1 MAASPKQLRFIALFL
16 GLLASAAAQDCQY
29 NSFLDALG
37 GGIFGDTSIFKT
49 AVNLAGYGDKLPSPN
64 GPISITLL
72 VPTNK
77 AFLSM
82 MWKNGLFIPVLDKV
96 GDALPATVLYNAI
109 VGAISPEQMRNYT
122 KSNMGSAPS
131 AYGLLGGVANSNLG
145 YYAEQAD
152 EDTWFY
158 YFQPGMNGGLAGA
171 GTVIPVCNS
180 YIYVTDEVLV
190 PSDDEK
196 LGGVQAVTIPDSLF
210 GGPPAETP
218 APTPDPAATP
228 APTVVADPTVVV
240 TDPTVTDP
248 AATTAPTDPVCVIPT
263 PGTTTPAPTPA
274 PTETPAPVAVPD
286 PVVAVEP
293 VACNSTLA
301 DAAKAYGLTILSTAL
316 SQPSLGNQMPNP
328 GLPTTFFAPV
338 DTAFL
343 TLLNVLNIS
352 ITDALALGDKLAG
365 VILYHIHPDEAL
377 SIAALSQRQSLTTEL
392 GFRMNDAS
400 QYTVGVS
407 STASGVQVS
416 GKRTGNVANVQKEF
430 TLCGSTV
437 LVIDQVLLPAETV
450 ETLPSPGPA
459 PTTTPVPVATPA
471 PVDTPA
477 PVETAAPVGGVT
489 PVEPLSKSGQV
500 KLEGGDIPGLVSGL
514 TGILDGGVASGVG
527 QFIDCMVN
535 LTAAGT
541 TLSTTTDA
549 NGFFSFANIP
559 ECALQDAVVT
569 LPAGVDQLATC
580 IDSATGLQP
589 PFTLSALLSNFL
601 GAFNGSAP
609 SSASASDPFQLS
621 PLTSMLSPLG
631 LTGGNT
637 SAFDLSGLT
646 STVANLLGFDNQTAA
661 AFGDLFDGL
670 LSGESDSLT
679 SVLSNVQA
687 LVSQVIGGN
696 VISELLPGIDV
707 NQAIDAINQ
716 IMSGNVEG
724 FLGNLTDPST
734 IQNILQ
740 QAFNGLQGV
749 LASGGDSSG
758 ILGDIVDAVSSIT
771 GGRKMMQAPA
781 PQQDVSAILAAVAQP
796 LALLNKIAKDAAAE
810 ANLTAEEAAK
820 VASRVARVAQL
831 RLAPAAADL
840 ARGQLTISDFQ
851 TTYSTD
857 NVVKAVKM
865 EQVTVEPAT
874 VIAPTNTTS
883 AAASLPN
890 ASAVTLLV
898 AVLSMSLS
906 GFMW

>member
-1 MAASPKQLRFIALFL
+1 MVVCSSSSNLHLLSASHAHSILTHPSSTFL
-16 GLLASAAAQDCQY
+16 Q
-29 NSFLDALG
+29 
-37 GGIFGDTSIFKT
+37 
-49 AVNLAGYGDKLPSPN
+49 DKLPSPS

-180 YIYVTDEVLV
+180 FIYVTDEVLV
-190 PSDDEK
+190 PSSDEK

-248 AATTAPTDPVCVIPT
+248 TATTAPTDPVCVIPT
-263 PGTTTPAPTPA
+263 PGTTTPAPTPE
-274 PTETPAPVAVPD
+274 PTPTPAPVVVPE
-286 PVVAVEP
+286 PVAAVEP
-293 VACNSTLA
+293 VACDTTLA
-301 DAAKAYGLTILSTAL
+301 DAAKANGLTILSTAL
-316 SQPSLGNQMPNP
+316 SQPSLGNQMPNA

-343 TLLNVLNIS
+343 SLLTVLNIS

-377 SIAALSQRQSLTTEL
+377 TIAALSQRQSLTTEL

-400 QYTVGVS
+400 QYTVGVA

-459 PTTTPVPVATPA
+459 ATAAPA

-477 PVETAAPVGGVT
+477 PVETPAPAATTAPVGGVT
-489 PVEPLSKSGQV
+489 PVEPLSKSSVVDGQV
-500 KLEGGDIPGLVSGL
+500 KLEAADIPGLISGV

-549 NGFFSFANIP
+549 NGRFSFANIP

-580 IDSATGLQP
+580 IDTATGLQP
-589 PFTLSALLSNFL
+589 PFSLSALLSNFL

-609 SSASASDPFQLS
+609 SAASASDPFQLS

-631 LTGGNT
+631 LSGANT

-646 STVANLLGFDNQTAA
+646 SAMASVLGFDNQTEA

-670 LSGESDSLT
+670 LSGDSDSLT

-696 VISELLPGIDV
+696 VISELLPGIDI

-740 QAFNGLQGV
+740 QAFNGLQG
-749 LASGGDSSG
+749 LLGSGGGSG
-758 ILGDIVDAVSSIT
+758 DILGDIMDSFSSIT
-771 GGRKMMQAPA
+771 GGRKMKQAPA

-883 AAASLPN
+883 AAAALPKT
-890 ASAVTLLV
+890 SVVTLMVALLSV
-898 AVLSMSLS
+898 AVMGSM
-906 GFMW
+906 G